1 MLRNNMA
8 IFFFLSLNKMRIKQ
22 FSYAAVTVAAII
34 AAIVLLSQNSDRW
47 KGLLTGAVLG
57 LSSVS
62 LLMTTVYT
70 NS

>member
-1 MLRNNMA
+1 MHV
-8 IFFFLSLNKMRIKQ
+8 KQ
-22 FSYAAVTVAAII
+22 FSYAAITVSAVI

-57 LSSVS
+57 ISSVS

-70 NS
+70 GS